1 MNTLG
6 HVHPNLHQLFDG
18 DVSKRTNYI
27 LSERFI
33 PYKGASKVAK
43 DVREV
48 MGVDYSKRPKCILI
62 YAEPGMGKSMLLES
76 IACVY
81 PPCRPSP
88 ESGRKHVFVH
98 VSLESV
104 TDLRQM
110 YSRIL
115 TILGEPHS
123 MDDKPASMQEQ
134 AREALK
140 TAGTKVLAIDEL
152 HNLLQMRKMLE
163 FHMAVLRDFANLPL
177 CLLCAGTNVASSCI
191 AADPQLKD
199 RFRRYRLSA
208 WGETMET
215 RNFLATLE
223 SRLPLA
229 RPSDLSGSVM
239 MPLILRLSRGHTGT
253 MVTGLREAARDAV
266 EDGSE
271 RIDEE
276 GVSVAIGRVLT
287 EQLEMTM

>member
-1 MNTLG
+1 
-6 HVHPNLHQLFDG
+6 
-18 DVSKRTNYI
+18 
-27 LSERFI
+27 
-33 PYKGASKVAK
+33 
-43 DVREV
+43 
-48 MGVDYSKRPKCILI
+48 
-62 YAEPGMGKSMLLES
+62 
-76 IACVY
+76 
-81 PPCRPSP
+81 
-88 ESGRKHVFVH
+88 
-98 VSLESV
+98 
-104 TDLRQM
+104 
-110 YSRIL
+110 
-115 TILGEPHS
+115 
-123 MDDKPASMQEQ
+123 MQEQ
-134 AREALK
+134 VREALK
-140 TAGTKVLAIDEL
+140 SAGTKVLAIDEL
-152 HNLLQMRKMLE
+152 HNLLQMLKMLE
-163 FHMAVLRDFANLPL
+163 FHMAVLRDLANLPL
-177 CLLCAGTNVASSCI
+177 CLLCAGTNAASSCI

-229 RPSDLSGSVM
+229 RPSNLSGSVM

-266 EDGSE
+266 ASGSE